1 MTTWQRVDDDRGR
14 ADCGGRQH
22 DDDNAT
28 TREGALRY
36 IYNLHEMARSVGE
49 GVMDLGMLL
58 YPPLDFSSMT
68 TNDHDREIA
77 DDNRDIA
84 PRLGRTA
91 LGSKLECQLHAI
103 LECVTI
109 IAHVDAAA
117 ATSATSSPIT
127 SRKGERGI
135 GISALVQGCLS
146 RR

>member
-1 MTTWQRVDDDRGR
+1 
-14 ADCGGRQH
+14 
-22 DDDNAT
+22 
-28 TREGALRY
+28 
-36 IYNLHEMARSVGE
+36 MARSVGE
-49 GVMDLGMLL
+49 GVTDLGVLL

-68 TNDHDREIA
+68 MNGHDQEIA
-77 DDNRDIA
+77 DNDRDIA
-84 PRLGRTA
+84 PRVGRTA

-127 SRKGERGI
+127 SQKGERGI
-135 GISALVQGCLS
+135 GISALVQWCLS